1 MSAATSPGT
10 GLAYGLRRVCAA
22 WGMARS
28 SFYAMT
34 SGQNAERPPAKRR
47 GPKPA
52 ISDQALLVAIEA
64 DLETSPWEGEG
75 YRKVWARLRVCR
87 DIRVARKRV
96 LRLMRE
102 NNLLSPHRC
111 RRRGGNPHDGEI
123 ITHAPNLMWGT
134 DGVRV
139 FTVDDGWGW
148 IFTAVEH
155 WNAECVGWH
164 VCKRGDRF
172 AALQPISM
180 GLAGLYGSTAAGA
193 ARGLALRMDHGSQYL
208 SDHFTNQIKFWG
220 IQPSYAFVAE
230 PQTNGVAER
239 FNRTL
244 KEQII
249 HGRIYRNIAEL
260 RDAVRDF
267 VELYNAQWIVEK
279 KRLPEPR
286 SSSSGVAR
294 RDLNQARRVRQTCVQ
309 GTGCATVDRGY
320 VDFARLYVLH
330 QAGAFF
336 VTRAKSNIDAH
347 RVYSAP
353 TDRSTGIIC
362 DQTIS
367 LDGFYTRQDYPE
379 LLRRIRFKDPESGKT
394 LVFITN
400 NFSLP
405 AATICALYKSR
416 WQVELFFKWIK
427 QHLRIKQFYGTSE
440 NAVKTQIWIAVSVY
454 VLVAIVKKR
463 LDLDASLYTLLQ
475 ILSVTLFEKMPIHQA
490 LAGDENRCNAS

>member
-10 GLAYGLRRVCAA
+10 GLAYGLRRGLRRMGHGPLLVLRHDLRPARRAA
-22 WGMARS
+22 AGKASGTEARDLGPGAAGGDRSRPGGIALGRARATARS
-28 SFYAMT
+28 GLGFGSVAT
-34 SGQNAERPPAKRR
+34 SGLPAS
-47 GPKPA
+47 G
-52 ISDQALLVAIEA
+52 
-64 DLETSPWEGEG
+64 W
-75 YRKVWARLRVCR
+75 
-87 DIRVARKRV
+87 

-123 ITHAPNLMWGT
+123 ITHAPNLMWST

-279 KRLPEPR
+279 NGYLSP
-286 SSSSGVAR
+286 A
-294 RDLNQARRVRQTCVQ
+294 QAR
-309 GTGCATVDRGY
+309 
-320 VDFARLYVLH
+320 
-330 QAGAFF
+330 QAWHA
-336 VTRAKSNIDAH
+336 A
-347 RVYSAP
+347 
-353 TDRSTGIIC
+353 
-362 DQTIS
+362 IS
-367 LDGFYTRQDYPE
+367 
-379 LLRRIRFKDPESGKT
+379 IR
-394 LVFITN
+394 
-400 NFSLP
+400 P
-405 AATICALYKSR
+405 AA
-416 WQVELFFKWIK
+416 
-427 QHLRIKQFYGTSE
+427 
-440 NAVKTQIWIAVSVY
+440 
-454 VLVAIVKKR
+454 
-463 LDLDASLYTLLQ
+463 
-475 ILSVTLFEKMPIHQA
+475 
-490 LAGDENRCNAS
+490 

>member
-1 MSAATSPGT
+1 MTDTAISPLRQRMIEDMTVRGFTPGTQRGYIVAVRNFTAFLGRSPDEADAEDLRRYQLHMRSCGASATSMN
-10 GLAYGLRRVCAA
+10 AA
-22 WGMARS
+22 
-28 SFYAMT
+28 
-34 SGQNAERPPAKRR
+34 
-47 GPKPA
+47 
-52 ISDQALLVAIEA
+52 V
-64 DLETSPWEGEG
+64 

-279 KRLPEPR
+279 NGYLSP
-286 SSSSGVAR
+286 A
-294 RDLNQARRVRQTCVQ
+294 QAR
-309 GTGCATVDRGY
+309 
-320 VDFARLYVLH
+320 
-330 QAGAFF
+330 QAWHA
-336 VTRAKSNIDAH
+336 A
-347 RVYSAP
+347 
-353 TDRSTGIIC
+353 
-362 DQTIS
+362 IS
-367 LDGFYTRQDYPE
+367 
-379 LLRRIRFKDPESGKT
+379 IR
-394 LVFITN
+394 
-400 NFSLP
+400 P
-405 AATICALYKSR
+405 AA
-416 WQVELFFKWIK
+416 
-427 QHLRIKQFYGTSE
+427 
-440 NAVKTQIWIAVSVY
+440 
-454 VLVAIVKKR
+454 
-463 LDLDASLYTLLQ
+463 
-475 ILSVTLFEKMPIHQA
+475 
-490 LAGDENRCNAS
+490 

>member
-1 MSAATSPGT
+1 M
-10 GLAYGLRRVCAA
+10 
-22 WGMARS
+22 
-28 SFYAMT
+28 
-34 SGQNAERPPAKRR
+34 
-47 GPKPA
+47 PA

-64 DLETSPWEGEG
+64 DLEASPWEGEG

-279 KRLPEPR
+279 NGYLSP
-286 SSSSGVAR
+286 A
-294 RDLNQARRVRQTCVQ
+294 QAR
-309 GTGCATVDRGY
+309 
-320 VDFARLYVLH
+320 
-330 QAGAFF
+330 QAWHA
-336 VTRAKSNIDAH
+336 A
-347 RVYSAP
+347 
-353 TDRSTGIIC
+353 
-362 DQTIS
+362 IS
-367 LDGFYTRQDYPE
+367 
-379 LLRRIRFKDPESGKT
+379 IR
-394 LVFITN
+394 
-400 NFSLP
+400 P
-405 AATICALYKSR
+405 AA
-416 WQVELFFKWIK
+416 
-427 QHLRIKQFYGTSE
+427 
-440 NAVKTQIWIAVSVY
+440 
-454 VLVAIVKKR
+454 
-463 LDLDASLYTLLQ
+463 
-475 ILSVTLFEKMPIHQA
+475 
-490 LAGDENRCNAS
+490 

>member
-28 SFYAMT
+28 SFYAVT
-34 SGQNAERPPAKRR
+34 SGQHAEQPPAKRR

-64 DLETSPWEGEG
+64 DLEASPWEGEG

-123 ITHAPNLMWGT
+123 ITHAPNLMW
-134 DGVRV
+134 
-139 FTVDDGWGW
+139 
-148 IFTAVEH
+148 
-155 WNAECVGWH
+155 ECVGWH

-279 KRLPEPR
+279 NGYLSP
-286 SSSSGVAR
+286 A
-294 RDLNQARRVRQTCVQ
+294 QAR
-309 GTGCATVDRGY
+309 
-320 VDFARLYVLH
+320 
-330 QAGAFF
+330 QAWHA
-336 VTRAKSNIDAH
+336 A
-347 RVYSAP
+347 
-353 TDRSTGIIC
+353 
-362 DQTIS
+362 IS
-367 LDGFYTRQDYPE
+367 
-379 LLRRIRFKDPESGKT
+379 IR
-394 LVFITN
+394 
-400 NFSLP
+400 P
-405 AATICALYKSR
+405 AA
-416 WQVELFFKWIK
+416 
-427 QHLRIKQFYGTSE
+427 
-440 NAVKTQIWIAVSVY
+440 
-454 VLVAIVKKR
+454 
-463 LDLDASLYTLLQ
+463 
-475 ILSVTLFEKMPIHQA
+475 
-490 LAGDENRCNAS
+490 

>member
-34 SGQNAERPPAKRR
+34 SGQHAEQPPAKRR

-64 DLETSPWEGEG
+64 DLEASPWEGEG

-139 FTVDDGWGW
+139 FTVDDGWAGSSPPSS
-148 IFTAVEH
+148 IGTPSVSAGMSASAATASPPCSRSP
-155 WNAECVGWH
+155 W
-164 VCKRGDRF
+164 
-172 AALQPISM
+172 
-180 GLAGLYGSTAAGA
+180 GLPGCMGSTAAGA

-279 KRLPEPR
+279 NGYLSP
-286 SSSSGVAR
+286 A
-294 RDLNQARRVRQTCVQ
+294 QAR
-309 GTGCATVDRGY
+309 
-320 VDFARLYVLH
+320 
-330 QAGAFF
+330 QAWHA
-336 VTRAKSNIDAH
+336 A
-347 RVYSAP
+347 
-353 TDRSTGIIC
+353 
-362 DQTIS
+362 IS
-367 LDGFYTRQDYPE
+367 
-379 LLRRIRFKDPESGKT
+379 IR
-394 LVFITN
+394 
-400 NFSLP
+400 P
-405 AATICALYKSR
+405 AA
-416 WQVELFFKWIK
+416 
-427 QHLRIKQFYGTSE
+427 
-440 NAVKTQIWIAVSVY
+440 
-454 VLVAIVKKR
+454 
-463 LDLDASLYTLLQ
+463 
-475 ILSVTLFEKMPIHQA
+475 
-490 LAGDENRCNAS
+490 

>member
-1 MSAATSPGT
+1 MTDNFEKKVAVDGPVVNAGELGSSTFSPGQALPAGPLGLGQRWTVARKREVVLRLLRDEPVQLLSRQLGVEIFRLEQWREKAIGGIDASLKQRKGDPVQAELDSAMKRIGELTMQVELLEAKIGDLRPFGAAEVAAMSAATSPGT

-34 SGQNAERPPAKRR
+34 SGQHAEQPPAKRR

-64 DLETSPWEGEG
+64 DLEASPWEGEG

-279 KRLPEPR
+279 NGYLSP
-286 SSSSGVAR
+286 A
-294 RDLNQARRVRQTCVQ
+294 QAR
-309 GTGCATVDRGY
+309 
-320 VDFARLYVLH
+320 
-330 QAGAFF
+330 QAWHA
-336 VTRAKSNIDAH
+336 A
-347 RVYSAP
+347 
-353 TDRSTGIIC
+353 
-362 DQTIS
+362 IS
-367 LDGFYTRQDYPE
+367 
-379 LLRRIRFKDPESGKT
+379 IR
-394 LVFITN
+394 
-400 NFSLP
+400 P
-405 AATICALYKSR
+405 AA
-416 WQVELFFKWIK
+416 
-427 QHLRIKQFYGTSE
+427 
-440 NAVKTQIWIAVSVY
+440 
-454 VLVAIVKKR
+454 
-463 LDLDASLYTLLQ
+463 
-475 ILSVTLFEKMPIHQA
+475 
-490 LAGDENRCNAS
+490 

>member
-34 SGQNAERPPAKRR
+34 SGQHAEQPPAKRR

-64 DLETSPWEGEG
+64 DLEASPWEGEG

-193 ARGLALRMDHGSQYL
+193 ARGLALRMDQAPSICRTTSPTRSSSGASSRTPSSPAPDQRRRRAVQSHAEGT
-208 SDHFTNQIKFWG
+208 DHPW
-220 IQPSYAFVAE
+220 S
-230 PQTNGVAER
+230 
-239 FNRTL
+239 
-244 KEQII
+244 
-249 HGRIYRNIAEL
+249 IYRNIAEL

-267 VELYNAQWIVEK
+267 A
-279 KRLPEPR
+279 
-286 SSSSGVAR
+286 
-294 RDLNQARRVRQTCVQ
+294 
-309 GTGCATVDRGY
+309 
-320 VDFARLYVLH
+320 
-330 QAGAFF
+330 
-336 VTRAKSNIDAH
+336 
-347 RVYSAP
+347 
-353 TDRSTGIIC
+353 
-362 DQTIS
+362 
-367 LDGFYTRQDYPE
+367 E
-379 LLRRIRFKDPESGKT
+379 LLPSGSSKRT
-394 LVFITN
+394 
-400 NFSLP
+400 
-405 AATICALYKSR
+405 AT
-416 WQVELFFKWIK
+416 
-427 QHLRIKQFYGTSE
+427 
-440 NAVKTQIWIAVSVY
+440 
-454 VLVAIVKKR
+454 
-463 LDLDASLYTLLQ
+463 
-475 ILSVTLFEKMPIHQA
+475 
-490 LAGDENRCNAS
+490 

>member
-34 SGQNAERPPAKRR
+34 SGQHAEPPPAKRR

-64 DLETSPWEGEG
+64 DLEASPWEGRG
-75 YRKVWARLRVCR
+75 LPQGLGSASGLSRHPGRPQAGAPPRC
-87 DIRVARKRV
+87 D
-96 LRLMRE
+96 E

-180 GLAGLYGSTAAGA
+180 GLAGLYGSTAGRRGSGA
-193 ARGLALRMDHGSQYL
+193 GLADGSRLPVSVGPLHQP
-208 SDHFTNQIKFWG
+208 DAKFWG
-220 IQPSYAFVAE
+220 IQPSYAFVGE

-279 KRLPEPR
+279 NGYLSP
-286 SSSSGVAR
+286 A
-294 RDLNQARRVRQTCVQ
+294 QARQ
-309 GTGCATVDRGY
+309 AWH
-320 VDFARLYVLH
+320 AAISIRL
-330 QAGAFF
+330 
-336 VTRAKSNIDAH
+336 
-347 RVYSAP
+347 
-353 TDRSTGIIC
+353 
-362 DQTIS
+362 
-367 LDGFYTRQDYPE
+367 
-379 LLRRIRFKDPESGKT
+379 
-394 LVFITN
+394 
-400 NFSLP
+400 
-405 AATICALYKSR
+405 AA
-416 WQVELFFKWIK
+416 
-427 QHLRIKQFYGTSE
+427 
-440 NAVKTQIWIAVSVY
+440 
-454 VLVAIVKKR
+454 
-463 LDLDASLYTLLQ
+463 
-475 ILSVTLFEKMPIHQA
+475 
-490 LAGDENRCNAS
+490 

>member
-1 MSAATSPGT
+1 MVNAGELGSSTFSPGQALPAGPLGLGQRWTVARKREVVLRLLRDEPVQLLSRQLGVEIFRLEQWREKAIGGIDASLKQRKGDPVQAELDSAMKRIGELTMQVGTAGGQDGDLRPFGAAEVAAMSAATSPGT

-34 SGQNAERPPAKRR
+34 SGQHAEQPPAKRR

-64 DLETSPWEGEG
+64 DLEASPWEGEG

-279 KRLPEPR
+279 NGYLSP
-286 SSSSGVAR
+286 A
-294 RDLNQARRVRQTCVQ
+294 QAR
-309 GTGCATVDRGY
+309 
-320 VDFARLYVLH
+320 
-330 QAGAFF
+330 QAWHA
-336 VTRAKSNIDAH
+336 A
-347 RVYSAP
+347 
-353 TDRSTGIIC
+353 
-362 DQTIS
+362 IS
-367 LDGFYTRQDYPE
+367 
-379 LLRRIRFKDPESGKT
+379 IR
-394 LVFITN
+394 
-400 NFSLP
+400 P
-405 AATICALYKSR
+405 AA
-416 WQVELFFKWIK
+416 
-427 QHLRIKQFYGTSE
+427 
-440 NAVKTQIWIAVSVY
+440 
-454 VLVAIVKKR
+454 
-463 LDLDASLYTLLQ
+463 
-475 ILSVTLFEKMPIHQA
+475 
-490 LAGDENRCNAS
+490 